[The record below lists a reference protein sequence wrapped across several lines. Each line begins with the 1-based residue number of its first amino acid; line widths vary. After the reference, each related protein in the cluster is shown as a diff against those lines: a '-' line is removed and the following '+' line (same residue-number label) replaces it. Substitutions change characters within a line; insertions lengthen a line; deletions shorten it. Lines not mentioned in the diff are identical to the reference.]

1 MTSKTKLI
9 IMTISFLMLL
19 YASMLGEGS
28 ASNLIIIAFFIKSI
42 KDYIDTRAEE
52 KK

>member
-9 IMTISFLMLL
+9 IMTIVVLMLL
-19 YASMLGEGS
+19 YVSITS
-28 ASNLIIIAFFIKSI
+28 DDSSFNLIIIAFFIKSI
-42 KDYIDTRAEE
+42 KDYIDTRAKE